1 MRVQIRKK
9 STISQ
14 SDAQNNLQLNVS
26 ETKEMIV
33 DFFFL
38 REREGGKDA
47 HRCLRQGE
55 QVKC

>member
-38 REREGGKDA
+38 REREKEAKTHTAVCVRGS
-47 HRCLRQGE
+47 R
-55 QVKC
+55 